1 MTGDR
6 TWRVKHGLV
15 RTTRIV
21 SAVCTGLWI
30 GSPTAGAEYDWQLAA
45 AYGQDDAAGIVDS
58 ADWRLSATYYPR
70 PVDDTH
76 GPYDLAPFLDR
87 SSRATV
93 GLSRAR
99 EETVLSGGFYGGS
112 PGFIRRLLELYSR
125 STRETAELFVSGRYV
140 WPGSGW
146 YVGGGAERADTDEMP
161 SELDVESS
169 AYRVAAGW
177 YLADSTALDLTLG
190 ARFEK
195 EEPDEVVCEALY
207 RTCYGLVS
215 SDIDTQEAALS
226 VRHVGE
232 LWGAIYSVSAGFQ
245 SSRSDYWLVE
255 PQLVDRQGR
264 PIPKADPRREA
275 TVLEDGDL
283 LYSEETRVSYLSGE
297 WFPTLS
303 MGVRLNYARVEQEL
317 FGNTDGVGLTVNWFF
332 RRNVAAE
339 VSFMRTRLDEA
350 LEPAFRD
357 SDTASVRLLGR
368 F

>member
-1 MTGDR
+1 M
-6 TWRVKHGLV
+6 KHGLV

-21 SAVCTGLWI
+21 SAVCTGLWS
-30 GSPTAGAEYDWQLAA
+30 GSPTAGAEYAWQLAA

-87 SSRATV
+87 SSRVTV

-99 EETVLSGGFYGGS
+99 EETVLVGFHWGTS
-112 PGFIRRLLELYSR
+112 PGFIKRYFELYSR
-125 STRETAELFVSGRYV
+125 STRETAEFFVSGRYV
-140 WPGSGW
+140 WPDSGW
-146 YVGGGAERADTDEMP
+146 YVGGGTERADTDERP
-161 SELDVESS
+161 SELGVETS
-169 AYRVAAGW
+169 AYRVATGW
-177 YLADSTALDLTLG
+177 YFADSTALDLTLG
-190 ARFEK
+190 AKREK
-195 EEPDEVVCEALY
+195 QEPDEVVCEALY
-207 RTCYGLVS
+207 RTCYGLLND
-215 SDIDTQEAALS
+215 DIDTQEVALS

-232 LWGAIYSVSAGFQ
+232 LRGATYSVLAGFQ
-245 SSRSDYWLVE
+245 SSRSDYRLVK
-255 PQLVDRQGR
+255 PRLVDRQGR
-264 PIPKADPRREA
+264 PIPREDPRREA
-275 TVLEDGDL
+275 SVLEDGDL
-283 LYSEETRVSYLSGE
+283 WHSEEIRVAFLSGE
-297 WFPTLS
+297 WFPSLAL
-303 MGVRLNYARVEQEL
+303 GVRLDYARVEQEL